1 MHCHSFWFIYQQN
14 QAFNEIYIES
24 GTNGFTLRIFLNY
37 YKHNGGA
44 RWTGKKMHV
53 SPALYWIRWQN
64 WVVELLE
71 AFIDRRMH
79 NIEQPANKEKQS
91 STITRKKLCGTF
103 DFWFNNK
110 LTSLF
115 TPFSAIAVFSLSL
128 KVEGKHLRKQKLSY
142 GRFSKTEIRCLQC
155 IAGRKR
161 KPGSQSLLRVHPLAR
176 DKSRDVHSK
185 AKKSNWQGLHD
196 FYESFQF

>member
-1 MHCHSFWFIYQQN
+1 MGVRDERERKCTF
-14 QAFNEIYIES
+14 
-24 GTNGFTLRIFLNY
+24 
-37 YKHNGGA
+37 
-44 RWTGKKMHV
+44 
-53 SPALYWIRWQN
+53 PALYWIRWQN

-71 AFIDRRMH
+71 AFIERRMH
-79 NIEQPANKEKQS
+79 DIEQPANKEKQS
-91 STITRKKLCGTF
+91 STITRKKLCRTF
-103 DFWFNNK
+103 DFCFNNK

-128 KVEGKHLRKQKLSY
+128 KVKSKHLRKQKLSY

-155 IAGRKR
+155 IAGKKR
-161 KPGSQSLLRVHPLAR
+161 KPGSQSLLRVHSLSR

-196 FYESFQF
+196 FLWKLSILRLSPFLLKILL